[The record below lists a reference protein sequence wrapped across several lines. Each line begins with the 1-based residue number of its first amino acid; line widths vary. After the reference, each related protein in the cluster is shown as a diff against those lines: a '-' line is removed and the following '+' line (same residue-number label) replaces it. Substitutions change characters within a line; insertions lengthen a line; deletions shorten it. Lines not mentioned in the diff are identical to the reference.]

1 MKSYLPLIFAWL
13 VALEI
18 SPVAE
23 LAARGEASL
32 FISYPPDNHQTNSE
46 TIFIIGNAP
55 TQGEV
60 YVNGQ
65 SIKRSRT
72 GNFAPTFPLTI
83 GKNNFII
90 RYQNSEIQLNVNRIN
105 NIPDIPP
112 GLGFAKDSLVPKS
125 AISRLSGEQICFN
138 AIATPEAQVSVK
150 LANKTIPLLPQ
161 LQTVKLPPNSAVLTD
176 SNRPIIMQNNGQF
189 EGCTTPREIG
199 KLGTPIFQA
208 KLSGKTVT
216 QAGLGTVEILD
227 PERLTTIEVT
237 ANSGVARTG
246 PGTEYSRL
254 TPLPQGTKASITGRE
269 GDWLRLDYGGWIKQ
283 NETQVL
289 LSAAPSPH
297 SNIRSIISR
306 QVQGATEIIFPLEV
320 PIPVTV
326 NQSPGKFTLIL
337 HNVTAQTDTIRLDDD
352 PLIQQLNW
360 QQVTPK
366 QVQYDFYLKSQ
377 QQWGYD
383 LKYEGT
389 RLILSLRHPP
399 KLSRKARQNLQG
411 ITILLD
417 PGHGGSETGARGPNG
432 DLEKDINLAIAQLL
446 KQELLQRGATIY
458 LTRESDQDVSLP
470 ERVEA
475 IAKLKPAVSI
485 SLHYNA
491 LPDGGDAINT
501 KGISAFWY
509 HPQAHELAVFLQNY
523 LVKKLRRPDAGVFWN
538 NLALTRPQIA
548 PSILLE
554 LGFLINP
561 DEFEWIADP
570 QEQRKLA
577 RTLAAGISEWFDQVL
592 VKVK

>member
-1 MKSYLPLIFAWL
+1 MKTFLSVIFAWL
-13 VALEI
+13 LTIEI
-18 SPVAE
+18 SPITRLTAKAE
-23 LAARGEASL
+23 ISL
-32 FISYPPDNHQTNSE
+32 FLAYPPDKHQTTSE

-55 TQGEV
+55 PQEELFI
-60 YVNGQ
+60 NGQ
-65 SIKRSRT
+65 VIKRSQT
-72 GNFAPTFPLTI
+72 GNFAPTFPLKLGT
-83 GKNNFII
+83 NQFII
-90 RYQNSEIQLNVNRIN
+90 RYKNSEIKLNVIRLDNK
-105 NIPDIPP
+105 PEIPP
-112 GLGFAKDSLVPKS
+112 GLGFAKDSLVPMS
-125 AISRLSGEQICFN
+125 AISRLPGEEICFSV
-138 AIATPEAQVSVK
+138 IATPVAEVFVK
-150 LANKTIPLLPQ
+150 LANQTIPLLPEIE
-161 LQTVKLPPNSAVLTD
+161 TVELPPNSAALTD
-176 SNRPIIMQNNGQF
+176 NNRPLIKQNIGQF
-189 EGCTTPREIG
+189 RGCTVRREIG
-199 KLGTPIFQA
+199 QLGIPIFEA
-208 KLSGKTVT
+208 KLPGKIAK
-216 QAGLGTVEILD
+216 QPGLGTVEILN
-227 PERLTTIEVT
+227 PERLKVIEVT
-237 ANSGVARTG
+237 AKSGIARTG

-254 TPLPQGTKASITGRE
+254 TPLPQGTRASITGRE
-269 GDWLRLDYGGWIKQ
+269 GNWLRLDYGGWIQ
-283 NETQVL
+283 ENETQVL
-289 LSAAPSPH
+289 PFATSSH
-297 SNIRSIISR
+297 STIRSITSR

-326 NQSPGKFTLIL
+326 SQSPGKFTLIL

-399 KLSRKARQNLQG
+399 QLSSKDPQNLRG

-417 PGHGGSETGARGPNG
+417 PGHGGSETGAKGPNG
-432 DLEKDINLAIAQLL
+432 DLEKDINLVIAQLL

-475 IAKLKPAVSI
+475 IARLKPDLSI

-491 LPDGGDAINT
+491 LPDGGDAMNT

-509 HPQAHELAVFLQNY
+509 HPQAHDLAVFLQNY
-523 LVKKLRRPDAGVFWN
+523 LVENLKRPDAGVFWN

-548 PSILLE
+548 PSVLLE

-561 DEFEWIADP
+561 EEFEWITNS
-570 QEQRKLA
+570 QEQKKLA
-577 RTLAAGISEWFDQVL
+577 RTLAEGISEWFSQTL
-592 VKVK
+592 VN